1 MTLCFVREFQ
11 VRRLIVAAVVAFSS
25 LCAGASEPVA
35 DEATSIVEASGTD
48 AGVTVTPIP
57 MPAQVTQLLQ
67 PANPVA
73 KLRSAKKPKLAK
85 KESFPKSMLSRTE
98 RHQMALLLPKANADN
113 HQPLRKHLH
122 DEHGEVG
129 YDELALH
136 SFFNRPKVV
145 SEPADDEDA
154 DASGLSQTVK
164 LRLFLARA
172 KAVQAHMLADV
183 ADDQDDNLP
192 DAIKLRLLL
201 ARTKAVQAH
210 QKKFS

>member
-1 MTLCFVREFQ
+1 MTFCFVREIQ
-11 VRRLIVAAVVAFSS
+11 VRRLVVATVVAFSS

-57 MPAQVTQLLQ
+57 VPAQVTQLLQ

-73 KLRSAKKPKLAK
+73 KLRSARKLKLAK
-85 KESFPKSMLSRTE
+85 KESFPKTMLSRTE
-98 RHQMALLLPKANADN
+98 RHQMALLLPRPAANG
-113 HQPLRKHLH
+113 QPSRKHLH
-122 DEHGEVG
+122 DEHGEAG

-136 SFFNRPKVV
+136 SFFSRPKIVQK
-145 SEPADDEDA
+145 PAENEDDDA
-154 DASGLSQTVK
+154 PGLSESIK

-172 KAVQAHMLADV
+172 KAVEAHALATV
-183 ADDQDDNLP
+183 ADDQDDKLP
-192 DAIKLRLLL
+192 ESVKLRLLL

>member
-1 MTLCFVREFQ
+1 MRWLF
-11 VRRLIVAAVVAFSS
+11 VAAVVAFSS
-25 LCAGASEPVA
+25 LGANASEPVP
-35 DEATSIVEASGTD
+35 DEATSIVEASAAN

-57 MPAQVTQLLQ
+57 MPEPVTQLLQ

-73 KLRSAKKPKLAK
+73 KLRSVKKPRLAK
-85 KESFPKSMLSRTE
+85 KKTFPKTMLSRTE
-98 RHQMALLLPKANADN
+98 RHQMALLLPRPNRAD
-113 HQPLRKHLH
+113 QPSHKHLH
-122 DEHGEVG
+122 DEHGEAG

-145 SEPADDEDA
+145 SEPADSEDA
-154 DASGLSQTVK
+154 DALGLSETTK

-172 KAVQAHMLADV
+172 KAVQAHMLAKV
-183 ADDQDDNLP
+183 VDDQDDKLSE
-192 DAIKLRLLL
+192 AVKLRLLL

>member
-1 MTLCFVREFQ
+1 VRWL
-11 VRRLIVAAVVAFSS
+11 VVATVVAFSS
-25 LCAGASEPVA
+25 LGVNASEPVTG
-35 DEATSIVEASGTD
+35 EAKSIVDASGAE

-67 PANPVA
+67 PAIPVA
-73 KLRSAKKPKLAK
+73 KLRSAKKLKLAK

-98 RHQMALLLPKANADN
+98 RHQMALLSPSSSAAS
-113 HQPLRKHLH
+113 QPSRKHLH
-122 DEHGEVG
+122 DEHGEAG

-136 SFFNRPKVV
+136 SFFSRPKILQK
-145 SEPADDEDA
+145 PAENGDA
-154 DASGLSQTVK
+154 DAFGLSGTIK

-172 KAVQAHMLADV
+172 KAVEAHTLAKVVDDP
-183 ADDQDDNLP
+183 DDQLP
-192 DAIKLRLLL
+192 EAVKLRLLL

>member
-1 MTLCFVREFQ
+1 VRW
-11 VRRLIVAAVVAFSS
+11 LLVAAVVAFSS
-25 LCAGASEPVA
+25 LVANASEPVS

-57 MPAQVTQLLQ
+57 IPEPVTQFLQ

-85 KESFPKSMLSRTE
+85 KKSFPRTMLSRTE
-98 RHQMALLLPKANADN
+98 RHQMALLLSNPNSTN
-113 HQPLRKHLH
+113 QPSRKHLH
-122 DEHGEVG
+122 DEHGEAG

-145 SEPADDEDA
+145 SEPADSEDS
-154 DASGLSQTVK
+154 DSFDLSETIK

-172 KAVQAHMLADV
+172 KAVQAHSLAKV
-183 ADDQDDNLP
+183 ADDPDDQLSE
-192 DAIKLRLLL
+192 AVKLRLLL
-201 ARTKAVQAH
+201 ARTRAVQAH

>member
-1 MTLCFVREFQ
+1 MRWLV
-11 VRRLIVAAVVAFSS
+11 VAAVVAFSS
-25 LCAGASEPVA
+25 LGVNASEPVTG
-35 DEATSIVEASGTD
+35 EAKSIVEASGAE

-73 KLRSAKKPKLAK
+73 KLRSAKKLKLAK

-98 RHQMALLLPKANADN
+98 RHQLALLSPSSSAAG
-113 HQPLRKHLH
+113 QPSRKHLH
-122 DEHGEVG
+122 DEHGEAG

-136 SFFNRPKVV
+136 SFFSRPKILQK
-145 SEPADDEDA
+145 PAENGDA
-154 DASGLSQTVK
+154 DAFGLSGTIK

-172 KAVQAHMLADV
+172 KAVEAHMLANV
-183 ADDQDDNLP
+183 VDDPDEQLP
-192 DAIKLRLLL
+192 EAVKLRLLL

>member
-1 MTLCFVREFQ
+1 MRWLV
-11 VRRLIVAAVVAFSS
+11 VAAVVAFSS
-25 LCAGASEPVA
+25 LGVNASEPVT
-35 DEATSIVEASGTD
+35 DEATTSIVEASGAD

-73 KLRSAKKPKLAK
+73 KLRSAKKLKLAK
-85 KESFPKSMLSRTE
+85 KKSFPKTMLSRTE
-98 RHQMALLLPKANADN
+98 RHQMALLSPSSSATG
-113 HQPLRKHLH
+113 QPSRKHLH
-122 DEHGEVG
+122 DEHGEAG

-136 SFFNRPKVV
+136 SFFSRPKIVQK
-145 SEPADDEDA
+145 PAENEEA
-154 DASGLSQTVK
+154 DAFGLSETIK

-172 KAVQAHMLADV
+172 KAVEAHTLAKV
-183 ADDQDDNLP
+183 ADDQDDTLP
-192 DAIKLRLLL
+192 EAVKLRLFL

>member
-1 MTLCFVREFQ
+1 ML
-11 VRRLIVAAVVAFSS
+11 VAAVAAFSS
-25 LCAGASEPVA
+25 LVANASEPVA
-35 DEATSIVEASGTD
+35 DAATSIVEASGPD

-57 MPAQVTQLLQ
+57 IPEPVIQLLQ
-67 PANPVA
+67 PVNPVA

-98 RHQMALLLPKANADN
+98 RHQMALIWPKANADN

-145 SEPADDEDA
+145 SEPADSEDG
-154 DASGLSQTVK
+154 DSFGLSETIK
-164 LRLFLARA
+164 LRLFLAKA
-172 KAVQAHMLADV
+172 KAVQAHTLAIV
-183 ADDQDDNLP
+183 ADDQDDQLS
-192 DAIKLRLLL
+192 DAVKLRLFM

-210 QKKFS
+210 RKKFS

>member
-1 MTLCFVREFQ
+1 MYNYFFRDFPVRW
-11 VRRLIVAAVVAFSS
+11 LLVAAVAAFSS
-25 LCAGASEPVA
+25 LVANASEPVA
-35 DEATSIVEASGTD
+35 DAAPSIVEASGAD

-57 MPAQVTQLLQ
+57 IPEPVIQLLQ
-67 PANPVA
+67 PVNPVA
-73 KLRSAKKPKLAK
+73 KLRSAKKPRLAK

-98 RHQMALLLPKANADN
+98 RHQMALLLPKATADN

-210 QKKFS
+210 QKKFC

>member
-1 MTLCFVREFQ
+1 VRWLL
-11 VRRLIVAAVVAFSS
+11 VAVVATFSS
-25 LCAGASEPVA
+25 LGAYASEPA
-35 DEATSIVEASGTD
+35 AGEATSIVEASSGAD

-57 MPAQVTQLLQ
+57 MPEPVTQLLQ
-67 PANPVA
+67 PVNPVA

-98 RHQMALLLPKANADN
+98 RHQMALLLPSSSATG
-113 HQPLRKHLH
+113 QPSRKHLH
-122 DEHGEVG
+122 DEHGEAG

-145 SEPADDEDA
+145 SEPADSEDA
-154 DASGLSQTVK
+154 DASDLSEAIK

-172 KAVQAHMLADV
+172 KAVQAHTLAKV
-183 ADDQDDNLP
+183 ADDLDDKLSE
-192 DAIKLRLLL
+192 AVKLRLLL

>member
-1 MTLCFVREFQ
+1 MRWLV
-11 VRRLIVAAVVAFSS
+11 VAAVVAFSS
-25 LCAGASEPVA
+25 LGVNASEPVK

-73 KLRSAKKPKLAK
+73 KLRSAKKLKLAK
-85 KESFPKSMLSRTE
+85 KKSFPKTMLSRTE
-98 RHQMALLLPKANADN
+98 RHQMALLSPSSSAAG
-113 HQPLRKHLH
+113 QPSRKHLH
-122 DEHGEVG
+122 DEHGEAG

-136 SFFNRPKVV
+136 SFFSRPKIVQK
-145 SEPADDEDA
+145 PAENEEA
-154 DASGLSQTVK
+154 DAFGLSETIK

-172 KAVQAHMLADV
+172 KAVEAHTLAKV
-183 ADDQDDNLP
+183 ADDQDDKLP
-192 DAIKLRLLL
+192 EAVKLRLFL